1 VKKKKLILS
10 SSMHQACPV
19 PNASISFHPLGEL
32 VEKQLIS
39 APPAAATLIS
49 NYETSKLQRL
59 EDMMM
64 MMMMMMSSNQL
75 LHIEVLFTDSATT
88 LT

>member
-19 PNASISFHPLGEL
+19 PNASISSHPLGEL

-39 APPAAATLIS
+39 APAAAATLIS

-64 MMMMMMSSNQL
+64 IMMSSNQL
-75 LHIEVLFTDSATT
+75 LHIEVLFTNSATT

>member
-1 VKKKKLILS
+1 
-10 SSMHQACPV
+10 MHQACPV

-39 APPAAATLIS
+39 APAAAATLIS

-64 MMMMMMSSNQL
+64 MMMMSSNQL
-75 LHIEVLFTDSATT
+75 LHIEVLFTDSARH
-88 LT
+88 

>member
-1 VKKKKLILS
+1 MKKKKLVLS

-39 APPAAATLIS
+39 APAATATLLS

-59 EDMMM
+59 EDMMV
-64 MMMMMMSSNQL
+64 MSSNQL

>member
-1 VKKKKLILS
+1 
-10 SSMHQACPV
+10 
-19 PNASISFHPLGEL
+19 
-32 VEKQLIS
+32 LIS
-39 APPAAATLIS
+39 APAATATLLS

-64 MMMMMMSSNQL
+64 MMKMMMSSNQL

>member
-64 MMMMMMSSNQL
+64 MMMMSSNQL

>member
-1 VKKKKLILS
+1 
-10 SSMHQACPV
+10 MHQACPV

-39 APPAAATLIS
+39 APAAAATLIS

-64 MMMMMMSSNQL
+64 LMMMSSNQL

-88 LT
+88 PT